1 MTIKCRCADWE
12 EGMWGPDGLITQSG
26 EGGFNFGG
34 RKFVYCPWCSKELEE
49 KKEEVRTCSCKELKE
64 TGGIEVLYCPV
75 CEGGKYND
83 VIERK
88 EEKLPRCNICSMSLN
103 NPHPYW
109 GPEICAE
116 YRPSCVY

>member
-12 EGMWGPDGLITQSG
+12 EGIWGRDGLIMQ
-26 EGGFNFGG
+26 
-34 RKFVYCPWCSKELEE
+34 YCPWWGKELEGI
-49 KKEEVRTCSCKELKE
+49 EEVRTCSCKELKE